1 MRCDCGAVRG
11 DVPGQNTRAGG
22 DRRVQQLVQGGRQR
36 VGAQPCEQRHRPDAK
51 VTNAQAPVELV
62 AEHRHRDLRRAC
74 PRGGGRRTGSAVV
87 HDGGDPGEKRLL
99 IDVADRDA
107 VRPVVDQLKIS
118 PALRQD
124 HAPACGP
131 RRVDQCAAG
140 TLDSGHASEPYIDGR
155 FAVIEERLQLR
166 RQRAGVRQD
175 PRAGLHDA

>member
-1 MRCDCGAVRG
+1 VSALSPANGATV
-11 DVPGQNTRAGG
+11 
-22 DRRVQQLVQGGRQR
+22 
-36 VGAQPCEQRHRPDAK
+36 PDAR
-51 VTNAQAPVELV
+51 VANAQAPAELV

-74 PRGGGRRTGSAVV
+74 PRGGGRRTGSAAV

-107 VRPVVDQLKIS
+107 VRPVVDQLKVS

-131 RRVDQCAAG
+131 RRVGQCAAG
-140 TLDSGHASEPYIDGR
+140 AIDGGHASETHIDGR

-175 PRAGLHDA
+175 PRAGLHDVIRTSTVPAPAPRRRLATDGR